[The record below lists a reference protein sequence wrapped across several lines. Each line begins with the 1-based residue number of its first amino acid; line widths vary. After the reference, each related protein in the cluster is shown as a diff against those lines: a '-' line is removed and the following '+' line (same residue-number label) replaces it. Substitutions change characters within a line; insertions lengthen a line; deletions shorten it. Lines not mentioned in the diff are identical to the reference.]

1 MKDNELS
8 ELELR
13 RYSRQIKLSEI
24 GMEGQLKL
32 KKSKVLVIGAG
43 GLGTPALQYLAAA
56 GVGTIGIC
64 DNDYVDET
72 NFHRQ
77 IMYGASDLGKLKTI
91 VAKEK
96 LHLLNPL
103 VHYEIVNIL
112 VNIDNVVNIIENYDL
127 ILDCSNN
134 YLTHNVLSEGCKAL
148 TKPLII
154 SEVKI
159 FEGRI
164 IALNYESEP
173 GLPIFT
179 TDHSWNTQKVDE
191 LGVLGVIPGIM
202 GSIQTNEAI
211 KTILSIGKPL
221 SGKVLVFDGLS
232 NSFNIKDL

>member
-13 RYSRQIKLSEI
+13 RYSRQIKLNEL
-24 GMEGQLKL
+24 GLAGQLKL
-32 KKSKVLVIGAG
+32 KKSRVLVIGAG
-43 GLGTPALQYLAAA
+43 GLGTPTLQYLAAA

-103 VHYEIVNIL
+103 VHYEIINIL
-112 VNIDNVVNIIENYDL
+112 VSIDNVVNIIENYDL
-127 ILDCSNN
+127 VLDCTNN
-134 YLTHNVLSEGCKAL
+134 HLTHNVLSEGCKAL

-154 SEVKI
+154 SEVKK

-164 IALNYESEP
+164 IAFNYEAEP
-173 GLPIFT
+173 GLPTFT
-179 TDHSWNTQKVDE
+179 IEQSWNTQKVDE
-191 LGVLGVIPGIM
+191 LGILGVIPGIL

-211 KTILSIGKPL
+211 KTLLSIGNSL
-221 SGKVLVFDGLS
+221 SGKVLVFDGLN